1 MTTTNDNAERA
12 RVVLGEILGK
22 MGFQADVEASES
34 DEKISLEIK
43 GPDSGLVIGKKGQT
57 LDALQHLVAK
67 VVLRGKEPDGQ
78 KPIQVDTEG
87 YRARREDT
95 LVAMAHRLA
104 EKVRESGRSVEVD
117 PMTAADRR
125 VIHLA
130 LREAPGVS
138 TRSEGEGMDR
148 RLIIEPSPGKA

>member
-1 MTTTNDNAERA
+1 VTDENNAERA
-12 RVVLGEILGK
+12 REILGEILNR
-22 MGFQADVEASES
+22 MGFEAQVETSET
-34 DEKISLEIK
+34 DERISLEIK
-43 GPDSGLVIGKKGQT
+43 GPDAGLVIGKKGQT

-67 VVLRGKEPDGQ
+67 VVLRGREPDSQ

-95 LVAMAHRLA
+95 LTSMAHRLA
-104 EKVRESGRSVEVD
+104 EKVRETGRSVEVD
-117 PMTAADRR
+117 PMSAADRR
-125 VIHLA
+125 IIHLA

-148 RLIIEPSPGKA
+148 RLIIEPAAAKG